1 MAIGSDVTE
10 ITYNHPTLGS
20 GRMFAKAG
28 EDATINP
35 GGVRRAD
42 EASGVDG
49 GGNTIASLSTVR
61 WSFEVV
67 CAYNDNKQ
75 MDTDTLVALAE
86 SPEEATFTI
95 TFLDGRVYVGKGA
108 LVGDDL
114 SFSGKEA
121 TFTLKLGGGGK
132 LSLLK

>member
-1 MAIGSDVTE
+1 MAIGSDVRE
-10 ITYNHPTLGS
+10 ITYNHPDLGT
-20 GRMFAKAG
+20 GRIFAKAG

-49 GGNTIASLSTVR
+49 AGNTIASLTTVR
-61 WSFEVV
+61 WGVEVV

-75 MDTDTLVALAE
+75 MDTETLVAIAA
-86 SPEEATFTI
+86 STEEATWTI
-95 TFLDGRVYVGKGA
+95 TFLDGRVYVGKGSI
-108 LVGDDL
+108 VGDDL